1 MMEILL
7 FHVKLVTGGL
17 DVKLLPTHK
26 VKNSTKKERIQ
37 TKSKIQEP
45 LNSFYNS
52 CGVSKNISAKYRM
65 FWIN

>member
-1 MMEILL
+1 MEILL

-26 VKNSTKKERIQ
+26 VRTITKKERIK

-45 LNSFYNS
+45 LTSFYNF
-52 CGVSKNISAKYRM
+52 CGVSKKKSAKYRM